1 MGRSRLATR
10 VFSPPANVELAV
22 GTQVRENLN
31 LATVKTMN
39 PVFQAPAYD
48 LLLIFTAF
56 QRNCIYASIIKE
68 LAGKYRIAVFP
79 IDRDERTESRI
90 GNTNRQFLEL
100 CASLGA
106 DLLDDQEEVT
116 ATIEILAQSNY
127 RKEDIERINSKILAD
142 RTFWMSGVAMG
153 NANYGH
159 LYGKKIDKILVPD
172 RRLYEHRIAEYGNDG
187 VEFPDSMI
195 QEVGIPYKKYPL
207 FEKAVDVDYI
217 LANPTPFS
225 FVTAQDRLDYLENV
239 YRLAGK
245 IVGRGEVIAFKP
257 HNADERADYIVDGKI
272 LAVISSAPLRL
283 LQGGIDA
290 VARLIAGILPEGRV
304 RDFFIGLSIAV
315 VYRKIMNIVVW
326 LRDLTP
332 YHNLNLEVFLPRVRK
347 GLITGRS
354 NSIWHA
360 LFLKKPVWN
369 CIDGDKPYFSETKM
383 HRYAMT
389 YLNVHGNHRN
399 LDFDDRLYEIIG
411 ESTRNA
417 DLIAYLDRALSA
429 K

>member
-1 MGRSRLATR
+1 MTAGVQANKRLQ
-10 VFSPPANVELAV
+10 LAS
-22 GTQVRENLN
+22 
-31 LATVKTMN
+31 AKTMN
-39 PVFQAPAYD
+39 QSAQAPAYD
-48 LLLIFTAF
+48 LVLIFTAF

-79 IDRDERTESRI
+79 VGRDERTESRI

-100 CASLGA
+100 CVSLGA
-106 DLLDDQEEVT
+106 DVLDDQEAT
-116 ATIEILAQSNY
+116 ARIEILAQSNY
-127 RKEDIERINSKILAD
+127 RKEDIELIDSRIRAE

-153 NANYGH
+153 NASYAN
-159 LYGKKIDKILVPD
+159 LFGKKIDKILIPD

-195 QEVGIPYKKYPL
+195 QEVGIPYKQYPL

-225 FVTAQDRLDYLENV
+225 FVTAQDRLDYLGNV
-239 YRLAGK
+239 YRLARK
-245 IVGRGEVIAFKP
+245 ISSCGDVIAFKP
-257 HNADERADYIVDGKI
+257 HNADERADYIVNRKI
-272 LAVISSAPLRL
+272 LAALGFPPLRPLNWLVGSAASL
-283 LQGGIDA
+283 L
-290 VARLIAGILPEGRV
+290 ARILGNGKAK
-304 RDFFIGLSIAV
+304 DFCIELSIAV
-315 VYRKIMNIVVW
+315 VYRKIMDIVVR
-326 LRDLTP
+326 LSELTP

-369 CIDGDKPYFSETKM
+369 CIDEGKPYFSDTKM

-389 YLNVHGNHRN
+389 YLNVHGNHRS
-399 LDFDDRLYEIIG
+399 LDFDQRLFEVVD
-411 ESTRNA
+411 ESTRSA
-417 DLIAYLDRALSA
+417 DLIAYLEGALSA

>member
-1 MGRSRLATR
+1 MNDRSQE
-10 VFSPPANVELAV
+10 PD
-22 GTQVRENLN
+22 
-31 LATVKTMN
+31 
-39 PVFQAPAYD
+39 YD
-48 LLLIFTAF
+48 LVLIFTAF
-56 QRNCIYASIIKE
+56 QRNCVYASIIKE
-68 LAGKYRIAVFP
+68 LGRKYRIAVFP
-79 IDRDERTESRI
+79 IDRDERSLSRI

-100 CASLGA
+100 CTSLGA
-106 DLLDDQEEVT
+106 EIVGDKEIT
-116 ATIEILAQSNY
+116 ARLEILAQSNY

-172 RRLYEHRIAEYGNDG
+172 RRLYEHRLAEYGNDG
-187 VEFPDSMI
+187 VEFPNSMI
-195 QEVGIPYKKYPL
+195 QEIGIPYKKYPL

-245 IVGRGEVIAFKP
+245 IASRGEVIAFKP

-283 LQGGIDA
+283 LHGGIDA
-290 VARLIAGILPEGRV
+290 VARLIARILPEGRV

-315 VYRKIMNIVVW
+315 VYQKIMDIVVR

-369 CIDGDKPYFSETKM
+369 CIDEDKPYFSQTKM
-383 HRYAMT
+383 HKYAMT
-389 YLNVHGNHRN
+389 YLNVHGNYAHLN
-399 LDFDDRLYEIIG
+399 FDEGLFGVIG
-411 ESTRNA
+411 DSCRNA
-417 DLIAYLDRALSA
+417 DLIQVLDNALGEAGTGGKDGEASLP
-429 K
+429 